1 MIKIYYNDTSIEI
14 QPDDNA
20 YVNVAVK
27 SIDTLELTFE
37 YPGFLDI
44 PVGAY
49 CTFEGTTYYLL
60 KPENFVKNGTRKY
73 AYTITMQSDGG
84 RLGLYK
90 LRNTVDGR
98 LKFDMMAKPQE
109 YLKMIV
115 DNINKRNAGWTV
127 GNCITASEKMISFNH
142 NYLDEVLDTLAET
155 FETEWYIRGKEIHL
169 GKVQFNSTDPL
180 ELSYGKGN
188 GFLPGLGRSNYDNS
202 LAFDILFVQGGERNI
217 DYSTY
222 GNKTL
227 LLPKNQTIR
236 FDGQHFEGEANFSIA
251 NSRQYVTDAE
261 GLSIRRND
269 KMQSALAP
277 EDSFDTTESYPKRVG
292 KVSEWVTVDAE
303 KNFYDFKDSSIPL
316 ALNYNECQIT
326 GEMMTVQFQTG
337 MLAGKEFDI
346 DENGYDHDTRTF
358 KIVPQEIDGQIMPND
373 IFKAQAGDEYIIF
386 GCTLPPAYICDNDS
400 KTGASWDMFKEAVRY
415 MYENEDARFTFD
427 GVLDGKWAA
436 ERWNVVSPKLTL
448 GGLVSFSDTQF
459 LTTPE
464 KIRIIGIKTYLNK
477 PHYPELTLS
486 NSSVSSSIVTELNE
500 YKAEEVVREKRH
512 AEAVQFSKRRWRD
525 LKETAEMLESAL
537 TNYSSAINP
546 VSVETMQLIAGDE
559 SLQFRFVTNKIAPVA
574 DGNFSISFDGT
585 SKVLRISG
593 GLTGGAAILQHMTI
607 GISGLS
613 SQRKASEYK
622 FWDIPQFKS
631 DQLTDASKKYY
642 VYAKVSKI
650 NESGSFMLSE
660 TAIGMDDVTGY
671 YHLLVG
677 LLNSEFENTRSFA
690 QMFGYTEILPG
701 RVTTDRV
708 VSQDGINYF
717 DLVTGYLN
725 MSTADGAEFI
735 RFGENGVEISGKVT
749 IGKGSTGLKDFGEYK
764 ELETE
769 IKNRTPY
776 TILLSNQNCSVAC
789 DVDGN
794 VVGTLPRTQVQVYY
808 GATLQSGWAVALKC
822 VGCDASYTNG
832 VVALTS
838 LTADNATVEVT
849 ASKDDCPT
857 LIIAMTISKVRA
869 GQTGESGN
877 TPEIKADG
885 YWYIG
890 GVNTG
895 IKAEGADG
903 DDGQTPEIGTNG
915 NWWIGG
921 TDTGKKAQGVDGA
934 AAVIYFIEPSVSVV
948 KRTWKG
954 GLVPELVTC
963 KAFKVV
969 GNDPAVES
977 SARTLTYQLS
987 DGAET
992 AYNGAISVGKNTEYI
1007 DFKLKDG
1014 DVVIDS
1020 QRVLVLN
1027 DASELDIDSIENA
1040 ISDLQAQSQSTNRIL
1055 EDMNNDRVLD
1065 AVEKSYIRTLWEN
1078 INGVPSLVTVG
1089 STGSYISTLEMV
1101 EKAEYAS
1108 GQDVMLTFNGKA
1120 LTFNGKTLV
1129 FNHLGLEDFKV
1140 SYLNLRQYL
1149 SELSL
1154 YDNSMTEGYDR
1165 QKMSSLFT
1173 AYYDAQEKLLENAQ
1187 YHYAD
1192 MSAKDTLNQFIQ
1204 GDYADEIAGLKASLD
1219 EKAETFVQGTDP
1231 AASWNTNE
1239 VKAKHVSDMWWNS
1252 SDKDVSGVKAGAT
1265 AIYRFDGSKY
1275 YWEES
1280 PVPKAIFDEID
1291 GKNAI
1296 YVSKPTN
1303 YKARDMWIMEEGLTA
1318 GDVPADCKPGEM
1330 LIATTSSATYSAA
1343 HWKKYV
1349 RYTDDSALQTFIKGD
1364 YANMVKELQGQIDG
1378 KAQSFVQSS
1387 DPASEW
1393 LTAEVKKSH
1402 VGDMWLNTS
1411 STAISG
1417 IGSMKTAIYQL
1428 VNNAYKWV
1436 QKNIPNEMFDQ
1447 IDGKASLFV
1456 TKPTSY
1462 HENDM
1467 WIIGN
1472 DIAASDMPTGASVGE
1487 LMVSTADSGSFNKA
1501 HWVKKVKY
1509 TDDKALEEFLEGAYK
1524 ETVDNLQQ
1532 QIQSTTEAINK
1543 MNSDHVLNESE
1554 KSYIRTEWEKISGY
1568 PHFDKVGTSGS
1579 YQTTLDIIAASGYTV
1594 GGAVNLTFN
1603 GKKLIFNGKSLS
1615 FNYRGMDSF
1624 RSAFYNLRDYLDE
1637 MDLYSVGSTEGFDR
1651 EKLARLFAAYY
1662 DAQAILIDNSQKY
1675 YASKKAEDANIIAL
1689 DEIAHKIGYAD
1700 YAEMVKEAEEN
1711 GNTIIENGHIRTN
1724 LIDTENLVTK
1734 RMFTKDGKVQILEDG
1749 RIQAEQGVFN
1759 EGEFN
1764 DVKVKGSLCSPF
1776 VLWRSYDIKHSG
1788 NGKVYHRYPAG
1799 DTNGRYAWANYS
1811 DSGVVSYCYTAVE
1824 EPFNGQAVYETSTG
1838 SQSAVALECKP
1849 VNVFDGNEADSVKH
1863 DNVVLPKTTASSSTS
1878 ESNKDGY
1885 EIGSDDFSWGPE
1897 NSGRVIRLA
1906 NYKWG
1911 GTIAYGRTFLK
1922 APSGKYFYENGRQ
1935 HSQLMISRECVVLL
1949 GYGTEKVFYGWIVLN
1964 RQNILT
1970 VGYYGM
1976 PLNVLFQGIF
1986 IPQSPY
1992 LEKLWSAELMT
2003 TGLSENWTIKIL
2015 DSTGKYR
2022 IYLPMY
2028 FSDVSNFHVML
2039 TPQLVTVSGG
2049 AITSVPNN
2057 LYACL
2062 CGKGNEYSTEQGK
2075 TLTYFDVVIADD
2087 DSWNVGG
2094 FLFQIISTSD
2104 WISPTQQAAAAAS
2117 YAMVKSSAE
2126 DDIQEDGNVV
2136 KPEVSVMVL
2145 SNNE

>member
-613 SQRKASEYK
+613 SQHKASEYK

-642 VYAKVSKI
+642 VYAKVSKT

-849 ASKDDCPT
+849 ASKADCPT

-1675 YASKKAEDANIIAL
+1675 YASKKAEDSATSYKDDMA
-1689 DEIAHKIGYAD
+1689 KKMGYAD
-1700 YAEMVKEAEEN
+1700 WADMVKAAEA
-1711 GNTIIENGHIRTN
+1711 GQTLIEGGHINTQ
-1724 LIDTENLVTK
+1724 LIEAKAITAA
-1734 RMFTKDGKVQILEDG
+1734 MI
-1749 RIQAEQGVFN
+1749 
-1759 EGEFN
+1759 
-1764 DVKVKGSLCSPF
+1764 
-1776 VLWRSYDIKHSG
+1776 
-1788 NGKVYHRYPAG
+1788 
-1799 DTNGRYAWANYS
+1799 
-1811 DSGVVSYCYTAVE
+1811 AVE
-1824 EPFNGQAVYETSTG
+1824 ELIVARVNSKNGLVKIKEDGTIEASAGIITDVTTKRLRNPFTEVVDSFTTVDDDTIHSGYLS
-1838 SQSAVALECKP
+1838 SHLVATLGW
-1849 VNVFDGNEADSVKH
+1849 DVKQ
-1863 DNVVLPKTTASSSTS
+1863 
-1878 ESNKDGY
+1878 
-1885 EIGSDDFSWGPE
+1885 
-1897 NSGRVIRLA
+1897 SGRRLVLVGSFSIGA
-1906 NYKWG
+1906 
-1911 GTIAYGRTFLK
+1911 A
-1922 APSGKYFYENGRQ
+1922 SGKYFYENGRQ
-1935 HSQLMISRECVVLL
+1935 FTNLQTSYEVTELL
-1949 GYGTEKVFYGWIVLN
+1949 GWGTSSNFYGWIVLSRTLFRTN
-1964 RQNILT
+1964 RSFGRTITPL
-1970 VGYYGM
+1970 VYGKVTASGSFS
-1976 PLNVLFQGIF
+1976 LVKVFDGSTIKVVK
-1986 IPQSPY
+1986 Y
-1992 LEKLWSAELMT
+1992 T
-2003 TGLSENWTIKIL
+2003 TGLYDIYVPKTWFVSASYIYVHLTALGYVTGSTSSMAKATLILLEESTMEL
-2015 DSTGKYR
+2015 DSSVGSIAVWR
-2022 IYLPMY
+2022 IRVGI
-2028 FSDVSNFHVML
+2028 SDDTTAND
-2039 TPQLVTVSGG
+2039 G
-2049 AITSVPNN
+2049 AFMFT
-2057 LYACL
+2057 LYNMA
-2062 CGKGNEYSTEQGK
+2062 QW
-2075 TLTYFDVVIADD
+2075 DD
-2087 DSWNVGG
+2087 
-2094 FLFQIISTSD
+2094 
-2104 WISPTQQAAAAAS
+2104 
-2117 YAMVKSSAE
+2117 
-2126 DDIQEDGNVV
+2126 
-2136 KPEVSVMVL
+2136 
-2145 SNNE
+2145 

>member
-169 GKVQFNSTDPL
+169 GKVQLNSTDPL

-613 SQRKASEYK
+613 SQHKASEYK

-642 VYAKVSKI
+642 VYAKVSKT

-849 ASKDDCPT
+849 ASKADCPT

-1675 YASKKAEDANIIAL
+1675 YASKKAEDSATSYKDDMA
-1689 DEIAHKIGYAD
+1689 KKMGYAD
-1700 YAEMVKEAEEN
+1700 WADMVKAAEA
-1711 GNTIIENGHIRTN
+1711 GQTLIEGGHINTQ
-1724 LIDTENLVTK
+1724 LIEAKAITAA
-1734 RMFTKDGKVQILEDG
+1734 MI
-1749 RIQAEQGVFN
+1749 
-1759 EGEFN
+1759 
-1764 DVKVKGSLCSPF
+1764 
-1776 VLWRSYDIKHSG
+1776 
-1788 NGKVYHRYPAG
+1788 
-1799 DTNGRYAWANYS
+1799 
-1811 DSGVVSYCYTAVE
+1811 AVE
-1824 EPFNGQAVYETSTG
+1824 ELIVARVNSKNGLVKIKEDGTIEASAGIITDVTTKRLRNPFTEVVDSFTTVDDDTIHSGYLS
-1838 SQSAVALECKP
+1838 SHLVATLGW
-1849 VNVFDGNEADSVKH
+1849 DVKQ
-1863 DNVVLPKTTASSSTS
+1863 
-1878 ESNKDGY
+1878 
-1885 EIGSDDFSWGPE
+1885 
-1897 NSGRVIRLA
+1897 SGRRLVLVGSFSIGA
-1906 NYKWG
+1906 
-1911 GTIAYGRTFLK
+1911 A
-1922 APSGKYFYENGRQ
+1922 SGKYFYENGRQ
-1935 HSQLMISRECVVLL
+1935 FTNLQTSYEVTELL
-1949 GYGTEKVFYGWIVLN
+1949 GWGTSSNFYGWIILSRTLFRTN
-1964 RQNILT
+1964 RSFGRTITPL
-1970 VGYYGM
+1970 VYGKVTASGSFS
-1976 PLNVLFQGIF
+1976 LVKVFDGSTIKVVK
-1986 IPQSPY
+1986 Y
-1992 LEKLWSAELMT
+1992 T
-2003 TGLSENWTIKIL
+2003 TGLYDIYVPKTWFVSASYIYVHLTALGYVTGSTSSMAKATLILLEESTMEL
-2015 DSTGKYR
+2015 DSSVGSIAVWR
-2022 IYLPMY
+2022 IRVGI
-2028 FSDVSNFHVML
+2028 SDDTTAND
-2039 TPQLVTVSGG
+2039 G
-2049 AITSVPNN
+2049 AFMFT
-2057 LYACL
+2057 LYNMA
-2062 CGKGNEYSTEQGK
+2062 QW
-2075 TLTYFDVVIADD
+2075 DD
-2087 DSWNVGG
+2087 
-2094 FLFQIISTSD
+2094 
-2104 WISPTQQAAAAAS
+2104 
-2117 YAMVKSSAE
+2117 
-2126 DDIQEDGNVV
+2126 
-2136 KPEVSVMVL
+2136 
-2145 SNNE
+2145 

>member
-90 LRNTVDGR
+90 FRNTVDGR

-142 NYLDEVLDTLAET
+142 NYLDEALDTLAET

-236 FDGQHFEGEANFSIA
+236 YDGQHFEGEANFSIA

-269 KMQSALAP
+269 KVQSELAP
-277 EDSFDTTESYPKRVG
+277 EDSFDTTQSYPKRVG
-292 KVSEWVTVDAE
+292 KVSEWVAVDAD
-303 KNFYDFKDSSIPL
+303 KNFYDFRDSSIPL
-316 ALNYNECQIT
+316 ALNYNDCQIT

-337 MLAGKEFDI
+337 MLAGREFDI

-358 KIVPQEIDGQIMPND
+358 KIVPQEIDGQIMPNET
-373 IFKAQAGDEYIIF
+373 FKAQVGDEYIIF

-436 ERWNVVSPKLTL
+436 ERWNVVSPKLIL

-559 SLQFRFVTNKIAPVA
+559 SLQFRFVTNKTAPVA
-574 DGNFSISFDGT
+574 DGNFTISFDGT

-613 SQRKASEYK
+613 SQHKASEYK

-631 DQLTDASKKYY
+631 GQLADASKKYY
-642 VYAKVSKI
+642 VYAKVSKT

-660 TAIGMDDVTGY
+660 TAIGMDEVTGY

-677 LLNSEFENTRSFA
+677 LLNSEYENTRSFA

-717 DLVTGYLN
+717 DLVTGYFN
-725 MSTADGAEFI
+725 MSTADGAEYI
-735 RFGENGVEISGKVT
+735 RFGKNGVEVNGKVT
-749 IGKGSTGLKDFGEYK
+749 IGKGSTGLKDFEEYE

-769 IKNRTPY
+769 VKNRTPY
-776 TILLSNQNCSVAC
+776 TILLTNQNCSVAC

-849 ASKDDCPT
+849 ASKADCPT

-1675 YASKKAEDANIIAL
+1675 YASKKAEDSATSYKDDMA
-1689 DEIAHKIGYAD
+1689 KKMGYAD
-1700 YAEMVKEAEEN
+1700 WADMVKAAEA
-1711 GNTIIENGHIRTN
+1711 GQTLIEGGHINTQ
-1724 LIDTENLVTK
+1724 LIEAKAITAA
-1734 RMFTKDGKVQILEDG
+1734 MI
-1749 RIQAEQGVFN
+1749 
-1759 EGEFN
+1759 
-1764 DVKVKGSLCSPF
+1764 
-1776 VLWRSYDIKHSG
+1776 
-1788 NGKVYHRYPAG
+1788 
-1799 DTNGRYAWANYS
+1799 
-1811 DSGVVSYCYTAVE
+1811 AVE
-1824 EPFNGQAVYETSTG
+1824 ELIVARVNSKNGLVKIKEDGTIEASAGIITDVTTKRLRNPFTEVVDSFTTVDDDTIHSGYLS
-1838 SQSAVALECKP
+1838 SHLVATLGW
-1849 VNVFDGNEADSVKH
+1849 DVKQ
-1863 DNVVLPKTTASSSTS
+1863 
-1878 ESNKDGY
+1878 
-1885 EIGSDDFSWGPE
+1885 
-1897 NSGRVIRLA
+1897 SGRRLVLVGSFSIGA
-1906 NYKWG
+1906 
-1911 GTIAYGRTFLK
+1911 A
-1922 APSGKYFYENGRQ
+1922 SGKYFYENGRQ
-1935 HSQLMISRECVVLL
+1935 FTNLQTSYEVTELL
-1949 GYGTEKVFYGWIVLN
+1949 GWGTSSNFYGWIILSRTLFRTN
-1964 RQNILT
+1964 RSFGRTITPL
-1970 VGYYGM
+1970 VYGKVTASGSFS
-1976 PLNVLFQGIF
+1976 LVKVFDGSTIKVVK
-1986 IPQSPY
+1986 Y
-1992 LEKLWSAELMT
+1992 T
-2003 TGLSENWTIKIL
+2003 TGLYDIYVPKTWFVSASYIYVHLTALGYVTGSTSSMAKATLILLEESTMEL
-2015 DSTGKYR
+2015 DSSVGSIAVWR
-2022 IYLPMY
+2022 IRVGI
-2028 FSDVSNFHVML
+2028 SDDTTAND
-2039 TPQLVTVSGG
+2039 G
-2049 AITSVPNN
+2049 AFMFT
-2057 LYACL
+2057 LYNMA
-2062 CGKGNEYSTEQGK
+2062 QW
-2075 TLTYFDVVIADD
+2075 DD
-2087 DSWNVGG
+2087 
-2094 FLFQIISTSD
+2094 
-2104 WISPTQQAAAAAS
+2104 
-2117 YAMVKSSAE
+2117 
-2126 DDIQEDGNVV
+2126 
-2136 KPEVSVMVL
+2136 
-2145 SNNE
+2145 

>member
-613 SQRKASEYK
+613 SQHKASEYK

-642 VYAKVSKI
+642 VYAKVSKT

-849 ASKDDCPT
+849 ASKADCPT

-1675 YASKKAEDANIIAL
+1675 YASKKAEDSATSYKDDMA
-1689 DEIAHKIGYAD
+1689 KKMGYAD
-1700 YAEMVKEAEEN
+1700 WADMVKAAEA
-1711 GNTIIENGHIRTN
+1711 GQTLIEGGHINTQ
-1724 LIDTENLVTK
+1724 LIEAKAITAA
-1734 RMFTKDGKVQILEDG
+1734 MI
-1749 RIQAEQGVFN
+1749 
-1759 EGEFN
+1759 
-1764 DVKVKGSLCSPF
+1764 
-1776 VLWRSYDIKHSG
+1776 
-1788 NGKVYHRYPAG
+1788 
-1799 DTNGRYAWANYS
+1799 
-1811 DSGVVSYCYTAVE
+1811 AVE
-1824 EPFNGQAVYETSTG
+1824 ELIVARVNSKNGLVKIKEDGTIEASAGIITDVTTKRLRNPFTEVVDSFTTVDDDTIHSGYLS
-1838 SQSAVALECKP
+1838 SHLVATLGW
-1849 VNVFDGNEADSVKH
+1849 DVKQ
-1863 DNVVLPKTTASSSTS
+1863 
-1878 ESNKDGY
+1878 
-1885 EIGSDDFSWGPE
+1885 
-1897 NSGRVIRLA
+1897 SGRRLVLVGSFSIGA
-1906 NYKWG
+1906 
-1911 GTIAYGRTFLK
+1911 A
-1922 APSGKYFYENGRQ
+1922 SGKYFYENGRQ
-1935 HSQLMISRECVVLL
+1935 FTNLQTSYEVTELL
-1949 GYGTEKVFYGWIVLN
+1949 GWGTSSNFYGWIILSRTLFRTN
-1964 RQNILT
+1964 RSFGRTITPL
-1970 VGYYGM
+1970 VYGKVTASGSFS
-1976 PLNVLFQGIF
+1976 LVKVFDGSTIKVVK
-1986 IPQSPY
+1986 Y
-1992 LEKLWSAELMT
+1992 T
-2003 TGLSENWTIKIL
+2003 TGLYDIYVPKTWFVSASYIYVHLTALGYVTGSTSSMAKATLILLEESTMEL
-2015 DSTGKYR
+2015 DSSVGSIAVWR
-2022 IYLPMY
+2022 IRVGI
-2028 FSDVSNFHVML
+2028 SDDTTAND
-2039 TPQLVTVSGG
+2039 G
-2049 AITSVPNN
+2049 AFMFT
-2057 LYACL
+2057 LYNMA
-2062 CGKGNEYSTEQGK
+2062 QW
-2075 TLTYFDVVIADD
+2075 DD
-2087 DSWNVGG
+2087 
-2094 FLFQIISTSD
+2094 
-2104 WISPTQQAAAAAS
+2104 
-2117 YAMVKSSAE
+2117 
-2126 DDIQEDGNVV
+2126 
-2136 KPEVSVMVL
+2136 
-2145 SNNE
+2145 

>member
-316 ALNYNECQIT
+316 ALNYNDCQIT

-613 SQRKASEYK
+613 SQHKASEYK

-642 VYAKVSKI
+642 VYAKVSKT

-725 MSTADGAEFI
+725 MSTADGAEYI
-735 RFGENGVEISGKVT
+735 RFGQNGVEISGKVT
-749 IGKGSTGLKDFGEYK
+749 IGKGSTGLKDFGEYE
-764 ELETE
+764 ELEIE

-849 ASKDDCPT
+849 ASKADCPT

-903 DDGQTPEIGTNG
+903 DDGQTPEIGANG

-977 SARTLTYQLS
+977 SAKTLTYQLS
-987 DGAET
+987 DGEEA

-1007 DFKLKDG
+1007 DFRLKDG

-1020 QRVLVLN
+1020 QRVPVLN

-1065 AVEKSYIRTLWEN
+1065 SVEKSYIRTLWEN

-1101 EKAEYAS
+1101 EKAGYAS
-1108 GQDVMLTFNGKA
+1108 GQDVVLTFNGKS

-1149 SELSL
+1149 SDLSL
-1154 YDNSMTEGYDR
+1154 YDNSMTDGYDR
-1165 QKMSSLFT
+1165 QKMSALFT

-1231 AASWNTNE
+1231 AASWTTDE

-1428 VNNAYKWV
+1428 VDNTYKWV

-1456 TKPTSY
+1456 AKPTSY

-1594 GGAVNLTFN
+1594 GEAVNLTFN

-1675 YASKKAEDANIIAL
+1675 YASKKAEDSATSYKDDMA
-1689 DEIAHKIGYAD
+1689 KKMGYAD
-1700 YAEMVKEAEEN
+1700 WADMVKAAEA
-1711 GNTIIENGHIRTN
+1711 GQTLIEGGHINTQ
-1724 LIDTENLVTK
+1724 LIEAKAITAA
-1734 RMFTKDGKVQILEDG
+1734 MI
-1749 RIQAEQGVFN
+1749 
-1759 EGEFN
+1759 
-1764 DVKVKGSLCSPF
+1764 
-1776 VLWRSYDIKHSG
+1776 
-1788 NGKVYHRYPAG
+1788 
-1799 DTNGRYAWANYS
+1799 
-1811 DSGVVSYCYTAVE
+1811 AVE
-1824 EPFNGQAVYETSTG
+1824 ELIVARVNSKNGLVKIKEDGTIEASAGIITDVTTKRLRNPFTEVVDSFTTVDDDTIHSGYLS
-1838 SQSAVALECKP
+1838 SHLVATLGW
-1849 VNVFDGNEADSVKH
+1849 DVKQ
-1863 DNVVLPKTTASSSTS
+1863 
-1878 ESNKDGY
+1878 
-1885 EIGSDDFSWGPE
+1885 
-1897 NSGRVIRLA
+1897 SGRRLVLVGSFSISA
-1906 NYKWG
+1906 
-1911 GTIAYGRTFLK
+1911 A
-1922 APSGKYFYENGRQ
+1922 SGKYFYENGRQ
-1935 HSQLMISRECVVLL
+1935 FTHLQTSYEVTELL
-1949 GYGTEKVFYGWIVLN
+1949 GWGTSSNFYGWIILSRTLFRTN
-1964 RQNILT
+1964 RSFGRTITPL
-1970 VGYYGM
+1970 VYGKVTASGSFS
-1976 PLNVLFQGIF
+1976 LVKVFDGSTIKVVK
-1986 IPQSPY
+1986 Y
-1992 LEKLWSAELMT
+1992 T
-2003 TGLSENWTIKIL
+2003 TGLYDIYVPKTWFVSASYIYVHLTALGYVTGSTSSMAKATLILLEESTMEL
-2015 DSTGKYR
+2015 DSSVGSIAVWR
-2022 IYLPMY
+2022 IRVGI
-2028 FSDVSNFHVML
+2028 SDDTTAND
-2039 TPQLVTVSGG
+2039 G
-2049 AITSVPNN
+2049 AFMFT
-2057 LYACL
+2057 LYNMA
-2062 CGKGNEYSTEQGK
+2062 QW
-2075 TLTYFDVVIADD
+2075 DD
-2087 DSWNVGG
+2087 
-2094 FLFQIISTSD
+2094 
-2104 WISPTQQAAAAAS
+2104 
-2117 YAMVKSSAE
+2117 
-2126 DDIQEDGNVV
+2126 
-2136 KPEVSVMVL
+2136 
-2145 SNNE
+2145 

>member
-459 LTTPE
+459 LTIPE

-613 SQRKASEYK
+613 SQHKASEYK

-642 VYAKVSKI
+642 VYAKVSKT

-849 ASKDDCPT
+849 ASKADCPT

-1231 AASWNTNE
+1231 AANWNTNE

-1675 YASKKAEDANIIAL
+1675 YASKKAEDSATSYKDDMA
-1689 DEIAHKIGYAD
+1689 KKMGYAD
-1700 YAEMVKEAEEN
+1700 WADMVKAAEA
-1711 GNTIIENGHIRTN
+1711 GQTLIEGGHINTQ
-1724 LIDTENLVTK
+1724 LIEAKAITAA
-1734 RMFTKDGKVQILEDG
+1734 MI
-1749 RIQAEQGVFN
+1749 
-1759 EGEFN
+1759 
-1764 DVKVKGSLCSPF
+1764 
-1776 VLWRSYDIKHSG
+1776 
-1788 NGKVYHRYPAG
+1788 
-1799 DTNGRYAWANYS
+1799 
-1811 DSGVVSYCYTAVE
+1811 AVE
-1824 EPFNGQAVYETSTG
+1824 ELIVARVNSKNGLVKIKEDGTIEASAGIITDVTTKRLRNPFTEVVDSFTTVDDDTIHSGYLS
-1838 SQSAVALECKP
+1838 SHLVATLGW
-1849 VNVFDGNEADSVKH
+1849 DVKQ
-1863 DNVVLPKTTASSSTS
+1863 
-1878 ESNKDGY
+1878 
-1885 EIGSDDFSWGPE
+1885 
-1897 NSGRVIRLA
+1897 SGRRLVLVGSFSIGA
-1906 NYKWG
+1906 
-1911 GTIAYGRTFLK
+1911 A
-1922 APSGKYFYENGRQ
+1922 SGKYFYENGRQ
-1935 HSQLMISRECVVLL
+1935 FTNLQTSYEVTELL
-1949 GYGTEKVFYGWIVLN
+1949 GWGTSSNFYGWIILSRTLFRTN
-1964 RQNILT
+1964 RSFGRTITPL
-1970 VGYYGM
+1970 VYGKVTASGSFS
-1976 PLNVLFQGIF
+1976 LVKVFDGSTIKVVK
-1986 IPQSPY
+1986 Y
-1992 LEKLWSAELMT
+1992 T
-2003 TGLSENWTIKIL
+2003 TGLYDIYVPKTWFVSASYIYVHLTALGYVTGSTSSMAKATLILLEESTMEL
-2015 DSTGKYR
+2015 DSSVGSIAVWR
-2022 IYLPMY
+2022 IRVGI
-2028 FSDVSNFHVML
+2028 SDDTTAND
-2039 TPQLVTVSGG
+2039 G
-2049 AITSVPNN
+2049 AFMFT
-2057 LYACL
+2057 LYNMA
-2062 CGKGNEYSTEQGK
+2062 QW
-2075 TLTYFDVVIADD
+2075 DD
-2087 DSWNVGG
+2087 
-2094 FLFQIISTSD
+2094 
-2104 WISPTQQAAAAAS
+2104 
-2117 YAMVKSSAE
+2117 
-2126 DDIQEDGNVV
+2126 
-2136 KPEVSVMVL
+2136 
-2145 SNNE
+2145 

>member
-613 SQRKASEYK
+613 SQHKASEYK

-642 VYAKVSKI
+642 VYAKVSKT

-749 IGKGSTGLKDFGEYK
+749 IGKGSTGLKDFGEYE

-849 ASKDDCPT
+849 ASKADCPT

-934 AAVIYFIEPSVSVV
+934 AAVIYFIEPSISVV

-1675 YASKKAEDANIIAL
+1675 YASKKAEDSATSYKDDMA
-1689 DEIAHKIGYAD
+1689 KKMGYAD
-1700 YAEMVKEAEEN
+1700 WTDMVKAAEA
-1711 GNTIIENGHIRTN
+1711 GQTLIEGGHINTQ
-1724 LIDTENLVTK
+1724 LIEAKAITAA
-1734 RMFTKDGKVQILEDG
+1734 MI
-1749 RIQAEQGVFN
+1749 
-1759 EGEFN
+1759 
-1764 DVKVKGSLCSPF
+1764 
-1776 VLWRSYDIKHSG
+1776 
-1788 NGKVYHRYPAG
+1788 
-1799 DTNGRYAWANYS
+1799 
-1811 DSGVVSYCYTAVE
+1811 AVE
-1824 EPFNGQAVYETSTG
+1824 ELIVARVNSKNGLVKIKEDGTIEASAGIITDVTTKRLRNPFTEVVDSFTTVDDDTIHSGYLS
-1838 SQSAVALECKP
+1838 SHLVATLGW
-1849 VNVFDGNEADSVKH
+1849 DVKQ
-1863 DNVVLPKTTASSSTS
+1863 
-1878 ESNKDGY
+1878 
-1885 EIGSDDFSWGPE
+1885 
-1897 NSGRVIRLA
+1897 SGRRLVLVGSFSIGA
-1906 NYKWG
+1906 
-1911 GTIAYGRTFLK
+1911 A
-1922 APSGKYFYENGRQ
+1922 SGKYFYENGRQ
-1935 HSQLMISRECVVLL
+1935 FTHLQTSYEVTELL
-1949 GYGTEKVFYGWIVLN
+1949 GWGTSSNFYGWIILSRTLFRTN
-1964 RQNILT
+1964 RSFGRTITPL
-1970 VGYYGM
+1970 VYGKVTASGSFS
-1976 PLNVLFQGIF
+1976 LVKVFDGSTIKVVK
-1986 IPQSPY
+1986 Y
-1992 LEKLWSAELMT
+1992 T
-2003 TGLSENWTIKIL
+2003 TGLYDIYVPKTWFVSASYIYVHLTALGYVTGSTSSMAKATLILLEESTMEL
-2015 DSTGKYR
+2015 DSSVGSIAVWR
-2022 IYLPMY
+2022 IRVGI
-2028 FSDVSNFHVML
+2028 SDDTTAND
-2039 TPQLVTVSGG
+2039 G
-2049 AITSVPNN
+2049 AFMFT
-2057 LYACL
+2057 LYNMA
-2062 CGKGNEYSTEQGK
+2062 QW
-2075 TLTYFDVVIADD
+2075 DD
-2087 DSWNVGG
+2087 
-2094 FLFQIISTSD
+2094 
-2104 WISPTQQAAAAAS
+2104 
-2117 YAMVKSSAE
+2117 
-2126 DDIQEDGNVV
+2126 
-2136 KPEVSVMVL
+2136 
-2145 SNNE
+2145 